1 MCSLF
6 FRDTSKNEILRVLR
20 MVQCQKD
27 QLDARM
33 QEETPLKGETSNHF
47 RMFFVMFSLLMFLW
61 WHSPLWVLRLDNDSY
76 DEAVLF

>member
-1 MCSLF
+1 MFTF
-6 FRDTSKNEILRVLR
+6 FSETLSNEILRYLG

-27 QLDARM
+27 QRKDALFKKKH
-33 QEETPLKGETSNHF
+33 PLKGETPNHF